1 MKIAFVMETMT
12 IKGGLER
19 VMADRMNVLAAM
31 GHEILLVEVYDFG
44 SGKDAYEV
52 SESVRRIR
60 LHVRKRCLPAKIW
73 QFRKAVSA
81 VRKTI
86 ESEKPDIMTSPVL
99 LGVILYGLSSYS
111 AKMVYES
118 HVPRHIM
125 PFKWLVRR
133 MERRVDAVVTLTIG
147 DASEYKTA
155 RRTAV
160 IPNYTD
166 IMPDA
171 WSRRAERRSGFR
183 AAALGRL
190 CRQKDFLFLLQA
202 WKEVVR
208 ELPQATLDIYGD
220 GPDKKKIERRMA
232 ELGLEKSVTLRPAT
246 DDTDSVYRSADIV
259 VMSSRYEGFP
269 MVGLETL
276 SHGVCMVAVDVPY
289 GPREMLEGGSGVLVK
304 RSVGEL
310 ARGIITALSDTERRE
325 TIALKGLETLKRYSK
340 EQVIRQWE
348 TLFEELAQG

>member
-19 VMADRMNVLAAM
+19 VMADRMNALAAM

-147 DASEYKTA
+147 DASEYATA

-269 MVGLETL
+269 MVGLEAM
-276 SHGVCMVAVDVPY
+276 SHGVCMVAVDVSY

-304 RSVGEL
+304 RNVGEL

-325 TIALKGLETLKRYSK
+325 TIARKGLETLKRYSK

>member
-19 VMADRMNVLAAM
+19 VMADRMNALAAM

-125 PFKWLVRR
+125 PFKWLVKR

-147 DASEYKTA
+147 DAAEYKTA

-171 WSRRAERRSGFR
+171 WSRRAERKSGFR

-269 MVGLETL
+269 MVGLEAL
-276 SHGVCMVAVDVPY
+276 SHGVCMVAVDVSY

-325 TIALKGLETLKRYSK
+325 TIARKGLETLKRYSK

>member
-19 VMADRMNVLAAM
+19 VMADRMNALAAM

-125 PFKWLVRR
+125 PFKWLVKR

-147 DASEYKTA
+147 DAAEYKTA

-171 WSRRAERRSGFR
+171 WSRRAERKSGFR

-269 MVGLETL
+269 MVGLEAL
-276 SHGVCMVAVDVPY
+276 SHGVCMVAVDVSY

-310 ARGIITALSDTERRE
+310 ARGIITALSDRERRE
-325 TIALKGLETLKRYSK
+325 TIARKGLETLKRYSK

>member
-19 VMADRMNVLAAM
+19 VMADRMNALAAM

-269 MVGLETL
+269 MVGLEAL
-276 SHGVCMVAVDVPY
+276 SHGVCMVAVDVSY

-304 RSVGEL
+304 RNVGEL

-325 TIALKGLETLKRYSK
+325 TIARKGLETLKRYSK

>member
-19 VMADRMNVLAAM
+19 VMAGRMNALAAA
-31 GHEILLVEVYDFG
+31 GHEILLIEVYDYG

-52 SESVRRIR
+52 SDSVRRIR
-60 LHVRKRCLPAKIW
+60 LQVRKRCLAAKIW
-73 QFRKAVSA
+73 QFRNAVSA

-125 PFKWLVRR
+125 PFKWLVKR
-133 MERRVDAVVTLTIG
+133 MERRVDAVVTLTTG

-171 WSRRAERRSGFR
+171 WSRRTERRSGFH

-190 CRQKDFLFLLQA
+190 CYQKDFLFLLQA

-208 ELPQATLDIYGD
+208 ELPQATLGIYGD
-220 GPDKKKIERRMA
+220 GPDKKKIERRITA
-232 ELGLEKSVTLRPAT
+232 LGLEKSVTLRPAT

-259 VMSSRYEGFP
+259 VMSSRYEGFY
-269 MVGLETL
+269 MVGLEAL

-289 GPREMLEGGSGVLVK
+289 GPREMLEGGSGVLVE

-310 ARGIITALSDTERRE
+310 ARGIVTALSDTERRE
-325 TIALKGLETLKRYSK
+325 TIARKGLETSRRYSK

>member
-19 VMADRMNVLAAM
+19 VMADRMNALAAM

-44 SGKDAYEV
+44 SGKDAYEI

-86 ESEKPDIMTSPVL
+86 ESEKPDIMTSSVL

-166 IMPDA
+166 IIPDA
-171 WSRRAERRSGFR
+171 WNRRAERRSGFR

-220 GPDKKKIERRMA
+220 GPDKKKIERRMT

-269 MVGLETL
+269 MVGLEAL
-276 SHGVCMVAVDVPY
+276 SHGVCMVAVDVSY

-304 RSVGEL
+304 RNVGEL

-325 TIALKGLETLKRYSK
+325 TIARKGLETLKRYSK

>member
-19 VMADRMNVLAAM
+19 VMADRMNALAAM

-269 MVGLETL
+269 MVGLEAL
-276 SHGVCMVAVDVPY
+276 SHGVCMVAVDVSY

-310 ARGIITALSDTERRE
+310 ARGIITALSDRERRE
-325 TIALKGLETLKRYSK
+325 TIARKGLETLKRYSK
-340 EQVIRQWE
+340 EQVIRQWK

>member
-19 VMADRMNVLAAM
+19 VMADRMNALAAM

-147 DASEYKTA
+147 DASEYTTA

-269 MVGLETL
+269 MVGLEAM
-276 SHGVCMVAVDVPY
+276 SHGVCMVAVDVSY

-304 RSVGEL
+304 RNVGEL

-325 TIALKGLETLKRYSK
+325 TIARKGLETLKRYSK